1 MASATIRISDQSQHA
16 LRELSKESGESM
28 QAIVDKAIK
37 EYQRQRFLE
46 AVNADYAALR
56 ADPEAWAEHQKELAL
71 WDCTLMD
78 GLDPNERWTPDGEAY
93 FVVPEKASGDES
105 APG

>member
-1 MASATIRISDQSQHA
+1 MSSATVRISDQSKNT
-16 LRELSKESGESM
+16 LREISEESGESM
-28 QAIVDKAIK
+28 QAIVDKAIE
-37 EYQRQRFLE
+37 EYRRKRFLE

-78 GLDPNERWTPDGEAY
+78 GLDPNERWTPDGDVY
-93 FVVPEKASGDES
+93 FVDPEKAASDEP
-105 APG
+105 APR